1 MPELSAH
8 NASEGAGRP
17 QEQEQRS
24 RTEVT
29 SVVNPATQRGE
40 FKLLRMRCL
49 QKQEQ
54 RSRTEA
60 TSVVNPTQN
69 NACKLLRMRCPQEQE
84 QR

>member
-29 SVVNPATQRGE
+29 SVVNPTTQRGKI
-40 FKLLRMRCL
+40 KLLRMH
-49 QKQEQ
+49 
-54 RSRTEA
+54 
-60 TSVVNPTQN
+60 
-69 NACKLLRMRCPQEQE
+69 CPQEQE
-84 QR
+84 QQSRTEITSVVNPAT